1 VAGESNSS
9 KLLLDEPPLVIQPA
23 LAQQIGLNEAIVLQQ
38 IHYWIKQAEE
48 SRRNLHDGYYWVYNS
63 IRAWRDQFPFW
74 SVRTLRRIFDSL
86 EIKQLLITGN
96 YNKLPLDHTKW
107 YRIDYARLEG
117 GKSISPKWPHRLGQN
132 GAIHVVKLATPLPE
146 TTTETTI
153 REEPKSITGQ
163 LLLQIQALAYWKNQG
178 DDATWLADFQVEYPE
193 FSLQHLIECR
203 DFWDGRRPRGKGDW
217 KNRLRNWM
225 KKGREFASRRT
236 AAQGEIE
243 RKRSSI
249 PRDGRQGKY
258 HRFNPPTP
266 AELAEQKRRLDA
278 GLPPV
283 ERSRYG

>member
-23 LAQQIGLNEAIVLQQ
+23 LAQQIGLNEAIILQQ
-38 IHYWIKQAEE
+38 IHYWICTSPHDREGQKWIYNSYEEWGKQFPWIGN
-48 SRRNLHDGYYWVYNS
+48 RKLRYVIRNLEQEGYLLTGRFNK
-63 IRAWRDQFPFW
+63 
-74 SVRTLRRIFDSL
+74 RRGD
-86 EIKQLLITGN
+86 N
-96 YNKLPLDHTKW
+96 TKW
-107 YRIDYARLEG
+107 YRINYEKLEELLDT
-117 GKSISPKWPHRLGQN
+117 HL
-132 GAIHVVKLATPLPE
+132 AKLATGVPNHATGVPNFATPLPE

-153 REEPKSITGQ
+153 REEPKSITEQ

-236 AAQGEIE
+236 AAQGETE

-249 PRDGRQGKY
+249 PRDAKQGKY